1 VKESATELPDD
12 YTFKNSTSLNR
23 ALNHTSVKLTWDET
37 DPKRLKKFQKI
48 MDTDPDKLDEDAYK
62 EFLASGTEDEEELEE
77 DDIAKDQDKIDE
89 YRRKLLGA
97 LSENKA
103 DPFRKRNLQASDEEE
118 GDSDDDKELDIK
130 FNVGFGED
138 VGQKLLK
145 QKKDKSEQDADT
157 AWESY

>member
-1 VKESATELPDD
+1 VKESSTEVPDD
-12 YTFKNSTSLNR
+12 YNFKNSTSLNR

-48 MDTDPDKLDEDAYK
+48 MDTDPDKLDDDVYK

-77 DDIAKDQDKIDE
+77 DDIAGDQDKIDE

-103 DPFRKRNLQASDEEE
+103 DPFRKRNLQASDDE
-118 GDSDDDKELDIK
+118 GEVESDSDNDKELDIK

-145 QKKDKSEQDADT
+145 
-157 AWESY
+157 